1 MVASPSLTRQAK
13 SITPITCEECGG
25 TALLRRRTIDAF
37 KRDGSET
44 WTFECVDCSY
54 QMQKSKKVPDYDRFV
69 V

>member
-1 MVASPSLTRQAK
+1 MLASSFLHGPASV
-13 SITPITCEECGG
+13 TPIICEACDG

-54 QMQKSKKVPDYDRFV
+54 QMQQPRKVLDYSAA
-69 V
+69 